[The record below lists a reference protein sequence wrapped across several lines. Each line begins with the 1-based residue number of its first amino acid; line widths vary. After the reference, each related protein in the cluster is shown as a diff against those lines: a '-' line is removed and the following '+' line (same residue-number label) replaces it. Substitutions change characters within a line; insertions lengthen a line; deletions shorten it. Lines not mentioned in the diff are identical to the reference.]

1 MYNSEKTIRRCLD
14 SIFVQKMENIE
25 VIIINDGSTKRS
37 LSLCSDYLKYN
48 NLKIINQKN
57 TGPSTARNIGLKKL
71 IF

>member
-1 MYNSEKTIRRCLD
+1 MYNSEKTIRRCLN
-14 SIFVQKMENIE
+14 SIFVQKMENIK

-57 TGPSTARNIGLKKL
+57 TGPSTVRNIDLKKL